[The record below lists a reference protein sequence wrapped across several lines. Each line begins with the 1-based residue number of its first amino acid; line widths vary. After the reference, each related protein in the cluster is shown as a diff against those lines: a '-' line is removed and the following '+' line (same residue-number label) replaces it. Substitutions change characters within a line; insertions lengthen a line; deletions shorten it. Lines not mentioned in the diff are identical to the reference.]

1 MICLLLISS
10 NIYAKNNLA
19 FSKSVF
25 EVLRIKFTEAKSGL
39 VTNFSISLESD
50 ALFQFYFNLD
60 LNFLSYFSK
69 HLTFEIDS
77 MEVFKN
83 LPRELRQCIEAENM
97 EDLAVE
103 LNNLSMVEAN
113 VYVIQMLEA
122 GIAVPSE
129 EKYAM
134 NNDVLITE
142 SVPFK
147 KDLPTSDIDPMEE
160 LFLNESSQQIED
172 TIRDGQHIE
181 DIIRDEKEEFD
192 TIASDKKEYLNELLN
207 DSGVTK
213 RSNDFKPCDV
223 NDSTTCNMHSH
234 FLEGFIK
241 NCMNSCDEKCIFSK
255 NKKSR
260 PLLQSQRRTL
270 DKDLVFGLSSLND
283 NNATRYF

>member
-25 EVLRIKFTEAKSGL
+25 EVLRIKFTESKSGL

-160 LFLNESSQQIED
+160 LFLN
-172 TIRDGQHIE
+172 
-181 DIIRDEKEEFD
+181 
-192 TIASDKKEYLNELLN
+192 
-207 DSGVTK
+207 
-213 RSNDFKPCDV
+213 
-223 NDSTTCNMHSH
+223 
-234 FLEGFIK
+234 
-241 NCMNSCDEKCIFSK
+241 
-255 NKKSR
+255 
-260 PLLQSQRRTL
+260 
-270 DKDLVFGLSSLND
+270 
-283 NNATRYF
+283 